1 MKNYFFIQKQT
12 LLLLSQESFY
22 ALSNWIKDA
31 RELARQE
38 IVIVVCGNKSDL
50 NEERV
55 VQQREAMKFCQE
67 KEVFFI
73 ETSALSGSN
82 VHEAF
87 ELCSKK
93 VVEKMEKGNKN
104 NKKEGIFDNS
114 DLEVKVIGKDIKE
127 ETKQEEVKR
136 KKCLCG

>member
-1 MKNYFFIQKQT
+1 
-12 LLLLSQESFY
+12 
-22 ALSNWIKDA
+22 
-31 RELARQE
+31 
-38 IVIVVCGNKSDL
+38 
-50 NEERV
+50 
-55 VQQREAMKFCQE
+55 MKFCQE

-93 VVEKMEKGNKN
+93 VVEKMEKGKYRNKR
-104 NKKEGIFDNS
+104 EGIFDNS

-127 ETKQEEVKR
+127 EVKQEEVKR